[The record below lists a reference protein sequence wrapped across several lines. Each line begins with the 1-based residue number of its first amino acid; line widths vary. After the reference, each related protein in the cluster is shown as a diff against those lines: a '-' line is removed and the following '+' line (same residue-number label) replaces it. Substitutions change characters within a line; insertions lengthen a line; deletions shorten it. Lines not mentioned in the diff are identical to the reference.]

1 MLLTACLSV
10 PKNCCCVVF
19 TQRWA
24 SLTISLAKIPQAWLF
39 GNLAVRFAREFE
51 LFAQLD
57 RDVWHVERQDTSES
71 YIRGLKRLRL
81 DITLY
86 PRLTMSLGGPQSR
99 VASDEKIV
107 QYSCKKRC
115 ILTSLEATQVFDDI
129 LAISRNT
136 PLTKTDSVSSDF
148 KVLRWVL
155 SDIRATAN
163 SYLVLEESKNLSC
176 QQNRASREF
185 VPAQNWQTDLQR
197 QKSCLSNDNL
207 LMSLTSLLPWW
218 TGLDIHKEWSHAS
231 PQDDVTISKLE
242 SSLFARFACSRWRVE
257 IFRNL
262 YHVKVMPN
270 SIISRNLQAAQATLS
285 SIIEPLNW

>member
-1 MLLTACLSV
+1 
-10 PKNCCCVVF
+10 
-19 TQRWA
+19 
-24 SLTISLAKIPQAWLF
+24 
-39 GNLAVRFAREFE
+39 
-51 LFAQLD
+51 
-57 RDVWHVERQDTSES
+57 
-71 YIRGLKRLRL
+71 
-81 DITLY
+81 
-86 PRLTMSLGGPQSR
+86 MSLGGPQSR

-242 SSLFARFACSRWRVE
+242 SSLFARFAYSRWRVE

-285 SIIEPLNW
+285 SIIEPLN